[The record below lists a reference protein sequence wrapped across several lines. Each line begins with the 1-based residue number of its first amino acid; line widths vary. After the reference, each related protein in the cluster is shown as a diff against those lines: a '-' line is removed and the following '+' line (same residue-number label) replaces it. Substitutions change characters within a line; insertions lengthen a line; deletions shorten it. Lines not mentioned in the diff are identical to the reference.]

1 MDCQLFQLLDF
12 QLSFKMKKSLCIT
25 FILFLAVSCDLL
37 VENVDYEEKLV
48 AFMNLHAGLPISS
61 DTLTLNLTHEIDQ
74 QHEGNESWVS
84 DANAFIIIDPE
95 NNPDTLQLNEV
106 EANPGHYLADDST
119 YIVQSGKSY
128 RLFVFTADYSI
139 QAETTTPAE
148 ISLKSVQVDDLWD
161 CEGNTVVDSIDL
173 HIEDNDLMTLL
184 MAYASGDLSLLS
196 VDTVEY
202 KTANCFT
209 SSFTSMP
216 YFALEWSSEDA
227 PNMLRTTTIALE
239 DTISNVIIDTTLSAH
254 AFKGHMLVDENG
266 NKYWPNPTVWN
277 FSVEEMYYGW
287 LSFYYFGYNM
297 IIIEATDDAFA
308 NYYAGDPLQINQY
321 TMPNSNID
329 GGLGL
334 FSSTSSAFF
343 FVYIKP
349 EEEQ

>member
-119 YIVQSGKSY
+119 YIVQSGKRY

-266 NKYWPNPTVWN
+266 NKYWPNQTVWN